1 MTTFTQVGYHHGRVR
16 GINFRPDVRG
26 NDYAKGESVYV
37 SPLSRRERI
46 EDRRTNTLSKQI
58 HCCRSIPIEL
68 ASMNCAEINLE
79 AIDFLDQM
87 ENECGLCPLSPLYP
101 LDEKKILK
109 VAQV

>member
-1 MTTFTQVGYHHGRVR
+1 MTIYTPLGEHHRYVR
-16 GINFRPDVRG
+16 GIKFSPNVRG
-26 NDYAKGESVYV
+26 TDHAKGESVYV

-87 ENECGLCPLSPLYP
+87 ENECGLCPLYP
-101 LDEKKILK
+101 LDENDILK
-109 VAQV
+109 IAQA